1 MPRKDTANTPSTAQA
16 QQDAVSEGI
25 ENFELPRSLVTRI
38 ARSALPE
45 NTKMQKDTVL
55 SLVKGSTVF
64 INYLAAT
71 AHDVAHSKQHKSI
84 SASDV
89 LKALEIIEFGDLVG
103 TMQTELLAYRD
114 NAKNRK
120 NSVSVPSGL
129 SASVSAAQTSVPG
142 TVAGKG
148 KAPARPK
155 GKERAEPSEAVSAPL
170 LPTAQFVEQP
180 LTNGVHHQHP
190 TDVDQEMID
199 AAEAAGVE
207 TGEGLD
213 DDEVEEDEEEEEADD
228 DEGDEDEDQ
237 TEEAGDED
245 VEMGGLQED
254 NGHGEA
260 DRDE

>member
-64 INYLAAT
+64 INYLGP

-89 LKALEIIEFGDLVG
+89 LKALENIEFGDLVG
-103 TMQTELLAYRD
+103 MMQTELLAYRD
-114 NAKNRK
+114 NAKSRK

-129 SASVSAAQTSVPG
+129 SASVSAAQTSASVN
-142 TVAGKG
+142 AASKS

-155 GKERAEPSEAVSAPL
+155 GKERAEPSETVSAPL
-170 LPTAQFVEQP
+170 PPTAQFVQQP
-180 LTNGVHHQHP
+180 STNGVHHQQP

-199 AAEAAGVE
+199 AAEAAGAE

-213 DDEVEEDEEEEEADD
+213 EDGAEEDEEEEEADD

-237 TEEAGDED
+237 TEEVGDED
-245 VEMGGLQED
+245 VEMGGMQQ
-254 NGHGEA
+254 GHGEA
-260 DRDE
+260 GRDE